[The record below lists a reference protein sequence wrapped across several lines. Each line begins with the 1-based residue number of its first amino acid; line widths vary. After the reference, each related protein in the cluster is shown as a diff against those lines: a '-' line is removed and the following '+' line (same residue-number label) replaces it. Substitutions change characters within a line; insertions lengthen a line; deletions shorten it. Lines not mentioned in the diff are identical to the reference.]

1 MPGGIFSEFMSDTSQ
16 DVQIQQ
22 VDLQGILTDSTV
34 SDTRSTDSTEHK
46 KDWMPDVFQDFVDD
60 FGCDTLIR
68 DFLQH
73 PRVWVDGRYVSREK
87 LEQLRDEEYYHLRDV
102 YSDCGDGN
110 CYTSAMG
117 LLENPKTGEYFD
129 HRHAPGELSG
139 EEMPYIGDLVYSGM
153 SENKVTE
160 TMERYW
166 SQDCKYLGKE
176 LIKLEP
182 GTDQGNVKLEDD
194 ERLVAMMYSDFP
206 VPDFHFMFKGDYGTW
221 YHKPGLTAM
230 KRTDESGQII
240 TDPATCDRG
249 MYDHFCGYY
258 IVRDMA

>member
-1 MPGGIFSEFMSDTSQ
+1 
-16 DVQIQQ
+16 
-22 VDLQGILTDSTV
+22 
-34 SDTRSTDSTEHK
+34 
-46 KDWMPDVFQDFVDD
+46 
-60 FGCDTLIR
+60 
-68 DFLQH
+68 
-73 PRVWVDGRYVSREK
+73 
-87 LEQLRDEEYYHLRDV
+87 
-102 YSDCGDGN
+102 
-110 CYTSAMG
+110 
-117 LLENPKTGEYFD
+117 
-129 HRHAPGELSG
+129 
-139 EEMPYIGDLVYSGM
+139 MPYIGDLVYSGM